1 MALKRQT
8 HRVTLAAVAAAA
20 DVSTTTASVIL
31 SGRPEG
37 LRQFNPETVNRVRQ
51 SAKRLGYHANLFA
64 AGLSQ
69 ASSPFFA
76 LIIHHRMGEQRAT
89 PWHFWAFEG
98 ELLGGV
104 IEAATVA
111 NLHPIIGATDTES
124 DLTDIRP
131 FERMIAGGVFGT
143 IARTPPAPLEEYLQF
158 KFRQG
163 CRMVVVFPASLS
175 RWKSNAID
183 VDNVAIG
190 ATAARIL
197 HAAGR
202 RRCLLVLPDKYG
214 ESRRKRVR
222 GFVQTARECGVSVR
236 QVKIPPGLDEA
247 GAGDLMYEH
256 MKTGWCD
263 SAFGVNCLAAVGSL
277 VGCIRAGRKVG
288 EDVNVVGCDASRFPS
303 SSLPGITSVD
313 ISWSRIG
320 EMAVQQLR
328 QLSATGEIRFE
339 NILVPPQVTPAASCP
354 VSPEL
359 LAATD
364 RHFEK
369 QFSLLQRV

>member
-8 HRVTLAAVAAAA
+8 HRVTLATVAADA

-37 LRQFNPETVNRVRQ
+37 LRQFNPDTVDRVRH

-69 ASSPFFA
+69 AASPFFA
-76 LIIHHRMGEQRAT
+76 LIIHHKMGEQRVT

-104 IEAATVA
+104 IEAATLA
-111 NLHPIIGATDTES
+111 NLHPIIGATDTEVDPT
-124 DLTDIRP
+124 DLRP

-143 IARTPPAPLEEYLQF
+143 IARTPPPKLEEYLQF

-163 CRMVVVFPASLS
+163 CRMVVIFPASLS

-183 VDNVAIG
+183 VDNEAIG
-190 ATAARIL
+190 RTAAQIL
-197 HAAGR
+197 LAEKR
-202 RRCLLVLPDKYG
+202 RRCLVVHPDKYG
-214 ESRRKRVR
+214 ESRRKRVK
-222 GFVQTARECGVSVR
+222 GFMQVARESGVSVR
-236 QVKIPPGLDEA
+236 QIKLAPGINEA
-247 GAGDLMYEH
+247 GAADVMFEH

-263 SAFGVNCLAAVGSL
+263 AAFGVNCLAAVGSL
-277 VGCIRAGRKVG
+277 VGCIRAERQVC
-288 EDVNVVGCDASRFPS
+288 EEVSIVGCDASRWPS

-313 ISWSRIG
+313 ISWSRMG
-320 EMAVQQLR
+320 EMAVEQLR
-328 QLSATGEIRFE
+328 HLSASGEIRFE
-339 NILVPPQVTPAASCP
+339 NILVPPQIAPAASCR
-354 VSPEL
+354 VS
-359 LAATD
+359 AALVEATE
-364 RHFEK
+364 REFEQK
-369 QFSLLQRV
+369 FQAIRCG